1 MHHRYRPELAPELV
15 QRSLLTLRWNRPL
28 VGALVP
34 IESVLVGVT
43 MPLVGSVIVA
53 DPRVVDM
60 DVIGDRVVDVVG
72 DGVTVGSVSG
82 DAVVVAS
89 VCGMHARVMHWQRA
103 ALLFV
108 QF

>member
-1 MHHRYRPELAPELV
+1 
-15 QRSLLTLRWNRPL
+15 
-28 VGALVP
+28 
-34 IESVLVGVT
+34 
-43 MPLVGSVIVA
+43 
-53 DPRVVDM
+53 M

-89 VCGMHARVMHWQRA
+89 VCGVHVRVMHWQRA